1 MKFLKKLFLYFSAF
15 VPMYFL
21 IVVKFVFG
29 ILGKTIEIDILSI
42 ANLVVYSILIFTG
55 IIGLLWNTI
64 WNKEKSEK
72 VVITSSNNLTNQHFF
87 GYFSIFVLFAL
98 AFELT
103 NLSMFMV
110 SLTIIVFI
118 GIVYINNEMFYV
130 NPLLNVIGF
139 NFYEIKYKKIGEEK
153 ELSSKMFYRGEL
165 KINSVY
171 LFKKENSNFSFIDKK
186 LK

>member
-1 MKFLKKLFLYFSAF
+1 
-15 VPMYFL
+15 
-21 IVVKFVFG
+21 
-29 ILGKTIEIDILSI
+29 
-42 ANLVVYSILIFTG
+42 
-55 IIGLLWNTI
+55 
-64 WNKEKSEK
+64 
-72 VVITSSNNLTNQHFF
+72 
-87 GYFSIFVLFAL
+87 
-98 AFELT
+98 
-103 NLSMFMV
+103 
-110 SLTIIVFI
+110 
-118 GIVYINNEMFYV
+118 MFYV